1 MRSTSGPGHR
11 LLAGIAMMLAFSGAT
26 LAQAPSLPTGVVGQ
40 HEFLFYRYEMAQ
52 PGDAADTRATLQ
64 LLEKMSRHLAQ
75 NGVVLML
82 VLVPSKMRIYA
93 DYLPAT
99 LRLDPY
105 TDGKYDAALQYLRAH
120 QVNVADLNRA
130 FLQSPLRRSD
140 TPLFLRLDT
149 HWAPSGALLAAQT
162 VRAALEQSPLARQAW
177 QATPTV
183 NYQLTWASSK
193 VNKRERDLVHQL
205 GKPAPEFALEQVL
218 PFKVTREQEHAA
230 GLLQEAELV
239 GITAIG
245 SSYTDSTTGY
255 PDALRFALQRDVLDI
270 SIPVLRGPWVG
281 MENHVQDG
289 SFQRSRP
296 RLLIWEI
303 PERELRSPPNYR
315 FREPRYISDNQEWLL
330 RTAAWIQQ
338 SCQSASVQLK
348 PAVAGG
354 TTMRLEFDPPL
365 QPLDYLQFTLPAQH
379 ARLWQ
384 LEAANRLGEKRSWS
398 ITVAEDEQ
406 AFDVKLAMPLLPGG
420 VQQLRLQAST
430 AAQAQDFRVCRLPA
444 WLLEGMAAK

>member
-1 MRSTSGPGHR
+1 MRRKSGRGHR
-11 LLAGIAMMLAFSGAT
+11 LLAGIAMLLAFPDAS
-26 LAQAPSLPTGVVGQ
+26 LAQAAALPTGIVGQ

-52 PGDAADTRATLQ
+52 QADAADTRASLQ
-64 LLEKMSRHLAQ
+64 LLEKMSRHLAG
-75 NGVVLML
+75 NGVALLV
-82 VLVPSKMRIYA
+82 VLVPSKVRIYA
-93 DYLPAT
+93 DLLPAT
-99 LRLDPY
+99 LKLDPY
-105 TDGKYDAALQYLRAH
+105 TDGKYDAALHYLRSH

-149 HWAPSGALLAAQT
+149 HWSPSGAWLAAQT
-162 VRAALEQSPLARQAW
+162 VRAAVEQSPATRQAW
-177 QATPTV
+177 QATPGV
-183 NYQLTWASSK
+183 PYQLVWAVNK

-205 GKPAPEFALEQVL
+205 GKAAPEFTPEQVL
-218 PFKVTREQEHAA
+218 PFKVTREQVQAA
-230 GLLQEAELV
+230 GLLQGAELV

-296 RLLIWEI
+296 SLLIWEI
-303 PERELRSPPNYR
+303 PERELRSPPDYR

-338 SCQSASVQLK
+338 KCQPATVQLK
-348 PAVAGG
+348 PAG
-354 TTMRLEFDPPL
+354 TEAAAMRLEFDPPL
-365 QPLDYLQFTLPAQH
+365 QPLDYLQFTLPARH

-384 LEAANRLGEKRSWS
+384 LEAGNRLGEKRGWS
-398 ITVAEDEQ
+398 ISVAEDEQ

-444 WLLEGMAAK
+444 WLLEGMTAK

>member
-1 MRSTSGPGHR
+1 MRRMTWRGHH
-11 LLAGIAMMLAFSGAT
+11 LLASIAMMLAFPGAT
-26 LAQAPSLPTGVVGQ
+26 LAQAGALPTGVVGQ

-52 PGDAADTRATLQ
+52 PGDAADTRASLQ
-64 LLEKMSRHLAQ
+64 LLEKISRHLAH
-75 NGVVLML
+75 NGVALVLA
-82 VLVPSKMRIYA
+82 LVPSKVRIYA
-93 DYLPAT
+93 DYLPAS
-99 LRLDPY
+99 LKLDPY
-105 TDGKYDAALQYLRAH
+105 TDGKYDAALQYLRTR
-120 QVNVADLNRA
+120 QVDVADLNRA

-149 HWAPSGALLAAQT
+149 HWSPSGALLAAQT
-162 VRAALEQSPLARQAW
+162 VRAAVEQSPAARQAW
-177 QATPTV
+177 QATPAAS
-183 NYQLTWASSK
+183 YKLLWASSK
-193 VNKRERDLVHQL
+193 VNKRERDLIQQL
-205 GKPAPEFALEQVL
+205 GKAAPEFALEQVL
-218 PFKVTREQEHAA
+218 PFKVTREQANSG
-230 GLLQEAELV
+230 GLLQDAEVV

-255 PDALRFALQRDVLDI
+255 PDALRFELQRDLLDI

-315 FREPRYISDNQEWLL
+315 FRESRYISDNQEWLL

-338 SCQSASVQLK
+338 SCQSADVQLK
-348 PAVAGG
+348 PVVAEGSA
-354 TTMRLEFDPPL
+354 MRLEFDPPL

-384 LEAANRLGEKRSWS
+384 LEASNRRGEKRHWS
-398 ITVAEDEQ
+398 ISVAEDEQ
-406 AFDVKLAMPLLPGG
+406 AFEVKLAMPLLPGG